1 MMQRKSVMA
10 VAVITLAGLLVLLG
24 PRAFAQSPISAE
36 APKSRWEFDL
46 VPYFWM
52 AGLSG
57 DMTVKGIPA
66 HVSESFADI
75 WSDLDFGAQMHME
88 GRKDRWGL
96 FLDVTYLK
104 LSTSGEAKRVRAGPG
119 GELELT
125 TKIQADIGIKEWL
138 VEFGGTYNVARWP
151 LGTEGTAVGL
161 DILGGGRIWSV
172 DTDIDAGVKQT
183 LGDFGRY
190 LYPSI
195 SANKSWI
202 DPFVGAR
209 LLFDLPKNFF
219 VALRGDVGGFDVGS
233 KISFNMSG
241 YVGYNISRVV
251 SLLAGYRALYVDYE
265 SGSGTNKFAFDTWM
279 YGPSIGMLFR
289 F

>member
-1 MMQRKSVMA
+1 MQRKSVMA

-57 DMTVKGIPA
+57 DMTAKGIPV
-66 HVSESFADI
+66 HVSESFGDI

-88 GRKDRWGL
+88 ARKDRWGL

-104 LSTSGEAKRVRAGPG
+104 LSSSGEAKRVSAGPG

-151 LGTEGTAVGL
+151 LGTGGTALGL